1 MFTLLKL
8 SLKMLGGLASV
19 LGLMHKLARTKREI
33 KKKLCRKKEST
44 KMKKTTLIA
53 IVAALAAVA
62 GALVAIAVYLRRR
75 EKELDEYEKLLFSEE
90 FEDETPAEEAV
101 EESEEASAEDAPVE
115 ETPAEETPAE

>member
-8 SLKMLGGLASV
+8 SLKILGGLASV
-19 LGLMHKLARTKREI
+19 LGLMHKVARTKREI

-75 EKELDEYEKLLFSEE
+75 EKELEE
-90 FEDETPAEEAV
+90 
-101 EESEEASAEDAPVE
+101 
-115 ETPAEETPAE
+115 